1 MRFRAVLATANPKD
15 FPHRETWVACLW
27 QGGSRVFFPFRENTH
42 DVQQASQWLYAVPGY
57 ATFDPSPL
65 GPAA

>member
-1 MRFRAVLATANPKD
+1 VL
-15 FPHRETWVACLW
+15 
-27 QGGSRVFFPFRENTH
+27 FPFRENTH

-65 GPAA
+65 GLAA